1 MLAAITLALAV
12 LAALIAL
19 PLHQRRERRMIETAH
34 GQMRAVIAA
43 VEEFRGHHYRL
54 PDSLDE
60 LEASG
65 YSTPAFI
72 VICGFR
78 RVPDRRRFDDHI
90 RIVLRHRASGTAV
103 VTRYPA
109 AGEEFI
115 EAPASE
121 SCDTDPP
128 TVATREEGR

>member
-12 LAALIAL
+12 FAVLIAL
-19 PLHQRRERRMIETAH
+19 PLHQRRERRMIDTAH
-34 GQMRAVIAA
+34 RQMHSVFAA

-65 YSTPAFI
+65 YSTPASI

-90 RIVLRHRASGTAV
+90 RIALRHRASGTAV
-103 VTRYPA
+103 VARYPA

-115 EAPASE
+115 EAPATE
-121 SCDTDPP
+121 SCDTDPA
-128 TVATREEGR
+128 TVATRDGRR